1 VEKCLGF
8 VMKRS
13 TWLVMNT
20 SDAKKDMELS
30 LILFGLLVVIWF
42 LR

>member
-1 VEKCLGF
+1 MF
-8 VMKRS
+8 VDLAMKRS
-13 TWLVMNT
+13 TWLVMKA